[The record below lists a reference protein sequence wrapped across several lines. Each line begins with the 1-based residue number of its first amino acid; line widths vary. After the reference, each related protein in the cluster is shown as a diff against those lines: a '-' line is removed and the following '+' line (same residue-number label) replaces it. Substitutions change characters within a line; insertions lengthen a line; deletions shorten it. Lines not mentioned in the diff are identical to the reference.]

1 MFFFVL
7 YQQKPRKKK
16 KSKVLVS
23 DTESEEDEYSDFS
36 MEEAVETYDNI
47 GEIDTSPDSSRHPS
61 RASSSN
67 RSMTPTTMDEAVM
80 DQEAEWNKLI
90 KPCYLKLRRYDDKSL
105 EAKSKLKFV
114 FFEKATKFDEIS
126 ILLLTRF

>member
-1 MFFFVL
+1 
-7 YQQKPRKKK
+7 
-16 KSKVLVS
+16 
-23 DTESEEDEYSDFS
+23 

-67 RSMTPTTMDEAVM
+67 RSMTPSPMDETAI

-90 KPCYLKLRRYDDKSL
+90 KPCYVKLMRRSDVKSL
-105 EAKSKLKFV
+105 EAKSKL
-114 FFEKATKFDEIS
+114 TIHMYL
-126 ILLLTRF
+126 IY

>member
-1 MFFFVL
+1 MKKRYIGILFVF

-61 RASSSN
+61 RASSTN
-67 RSMTPTTMDEAVM
+67 RSMTSSPVDETFNP
-80 DQEAEWNKLI
+80 EWNKLI
-90 KPCYLKLRRYDDKSL
+90 KPCFLKLRRYDDKSL
-105 EAKSKLKFV
+105 EAKSKLTIYMNLV
-114 FFEKATKFDEIS
+114 Y
-126 ILLLTRF
+126 

>member
-1 MFFFVL
+1 
-7 YQQKPRKKK
+7 
-16 KSKVLVS
+16 
-23 DTESEEDEYSDFS
+23 
-36 MEEAVETYDNI
+36 MEEAVETYDNM

-105 EAKSKLKFV
+105 EAKSKLTIHIRCGRVMAKNIAYAKFR
-114 FFEKATKFDEIS
+114 KS
-126 ILLLTRF
+126 LLI

>member
-1 MFFFVL
+1 MKKRYIGILFVF

-67 RSMTPTTMDEAVM
+67 RSMTSSPVDETFNP
-80 DQEAEWNKLI
+80 EWNKLI

-105 EAKSKLKFV
+105 EAKSKL
-114 FFEKATKFDEIS
+114 TI
-126 ILLLTRF
+126 